1 MNNEFELPTEGVKI
15 YSPEQGW
22 QSAGQPQHQ
31 AQDVRPHS
39 PNTLPEQA
47 PEAMHEDQLE
57 EVEENDAVMLA
68 EDPSANEIE
77 SGASSQPYDED
88 LLDEEAPRY
97 EEIARMRAERTID
110 DTPLPPALAMDQARA
125 QAAQGEASAL
135 AQVGDSLNSLFL
147 ALQASAPGTDLTT
160 RGPTWR
166 DVADIS
172 RHMEECLSA
181 RQDALAQLATIERQI
196 RDTREDL
203 LETLRLLAAMEQ
215 QNLEAAT
222 VRANI
227 SALAA
232 NVISKRFTT

>member
-22 QSAGQPQHQ
+22 QSAGQPQHE
-31 AQDVRPHS
+31 AQDVRPHGTDS
-39 PNTLPEQA
+39 PAQA
-47 PEAMHEDQLE
+47 ASAASFEEPVE
-57 EVEENDAVMLA
+57 EVRDDDAVLVA
-68 EDPSANEIE
+68 EDPSVQELDVPPTVSAYVN
-77 SGASSQPYDED
+77 DERLAEPD
-88 LLDEEAPRY
+88 DDAPRY

-110 DTPLPPALAMDQARA
+110 DSPLPPALTADQARA
-125 QAAQGEASAL
+125 QVAQGEAAAL

-181 RQDALAQLATIERQI
+181 RQEALAQLANIERQI

-203 LETLRLLAAMEQ
+203 LEDSSKAFEHLK
-215 QNLEAAT
+215 
-222 VRANI
+222 
-227 SALAA
+227 SAKHFGKV
-232 NVISKRFTT
+232 VIKH